1 MKYRKLG
8 RTGFNVSILSYGG
21 SSLGSVFRKIDEEEG
36 IDTVQNAFDS
46 GINYFDCSPFY
57 GLTEAEKLMGRAL
70 KDLPRDQYY
79 LSTKAGRF
87 GWNEFDFSYDR
98 IICSAEESMKR
109 LNVDYLDILNL
120 HDIEYN
126 DCFYLE
132 QALNEGIPALVKL
145 KEQGKIR
152 FFGIAAY
159 PLSLIRKI
167 VESHDIDIVMNH
179 NSFALN
185 DTRLLELLPL
195 MKEKNTGL
203 INSAPLSSGL
213 LSARGVASWHPA
225 SDQDKTI
232 IAKALEFCKE
242 QGTSLEKLAIQ
253 FAVSCEDIPTTLI
266 STANRERIKMNA
278 QYVDEPLNMELVEQV
293 RGILK
298 PILNKD
304 WDDFKIQN
312 LESKSQN

>member
-8 RTGFNVSILSYGG
+8 RTGFNVSILGYGG
-21 SSLGSVFRKIDEEEG
+21 SSLGSVFRKIDEQEG

-57 GLTEAEKLMGRAL
+57 GLTEAERIMGQAL
-70 KDLPRDQYY
+70 ENIPREKYY

-87 GWNEFDFSYDR
+87 GWNEFDFSFDR
-98 IICSAEESMKR
+98 IIRSAEESMKR
-109 LNVDYLDILNL
+109 LKVDYLDILNL

-126 DCFYLE
+126 DGFYLE
-132 QALNEGIPALVKL
+132 QALNEGIPALQKL

-152 FFGIAAY
+152 FFGIATY
-159 PLSLIRKI
+159 PIPLIRRLI
-167 VESHDIDIVMNH
+167 DSHDIDTVMNH
-179 NSFALN
+179 NSFSLN

-195 MKEKNTGL
+195 IKEKNTGL
-203 INSAPLSSGL
+203 INAAPLSSGL

-225 SDQDKTI
+225 SDADKAI
-232 IAKALEFCKE
+232 IDKAVDYCKE
-242 QGTSLEKLAIQ
+242 QGTSIEKLAVQ
-253 FAVSCEDIPTTLI
+253 FAVSCDDIPTTLI
-266 STANRERIKMNA
+266 STANPERIKMNA
-278 QYVDEPLNMELVEQV
+278 EYVDESLDHELVGHV

-304 WDDFKIQN
+304 WEDFTTEQLRTK
-312 LESKSQN
+312 K